1 MTEERTPAQSALRF
15 AFMTVTG
22 IAVAFGLLGYA
33 RSVRDAF
40 RDSLVQKAVT
50 HYEEK
55 AANADAR
62 ENEFSLKKSA
72 LEKNEK
78 SLEQIYRQQ
87 EQQLN
92 QTRTNES
99 AKLDKERRDIAQQRE
114 NILALRDNFNE
125 KENKRAEE
133 YKQREAKLRE
143 GLQQSFATKTNELYS
158 LINSNLSAQY
168 TRTSN
173 ELFAAWAKRQ
183 EEGRIEVEKVIE
195 SYNKQRDAIMGI
207 YTSYPFAL
215 TNIAT
220 FADTSSLT
228 PLERMLLCEKQFGTN
243 TETLFAATN
252 RIYDAAIEGK
262 IHLTA
267 SIYGEQRQRRLALL
281 AWNATNDALLAVH
294 IYKQD
299 EKIMQLQS
307 TSTNHL
313 PASVQDNTQAAV
325 LHKQANEIIKKLGR
339 EEYNIRI
346 RNFMM
351 EQANKLKRLAETLT
365 NTPSITTR
373 SNTPMPYL
381 TGVVTSSV
389 PEHSLLFEK
398 GQSISAIDY
407 AKGELQTSHGPRITF
422 RSDNRDIIA
431 QHRKG
436 AEQTLRD
443 FKILYSRGPL
453 PAEK

>member
-33 RSVRDAF
+33 RSARDAF

-50 HYEEK
+50 HYEEN

-114 NILALRDNFNE
+114 NILALRYNFNE

-143 GLQQSFATKTNELYS
+143 GLQQSFATKKNELYS

-168 TRTSN
+168 AHTSN

-195 SYNKQRDAIMGI
+195 SYKGKLNEVMQT
-207 YTSYPFAL
+207 YSSPFAL
-215 TNIAT
+215 TNIST
-220 FADTSSLT
+220 SADASSFTS
-228 PLERMLLCEKQFGTN
+228 LERLLLFEKHFGATIDSFLAPTN
-243 TETLFAATN
+243 T
-252 RIYDAAIEGK
+252 IYDAVIEGK
-262 IHLTA
+262 IRVSA
-267 SIYGEQRQRRLALL
+267 SIYEEKLMRHLALIKR
-281 AWNATNDALLAVH
+281 NATNNMLLS
-294 IYKQD
+294 INLYKAEEKTPRKQFILTNIIAKNVTTQD
-299 EKIMQLQS
+299 I
-307 TSTNHL
+307 
-313 PASVQDNTQAAV
+313 AR
-325 LHKQANEIIKKLGR
+325 ANEIQKRVQEIQKKIKLEDSKWGAR
-339 EEYNIRI
+339 EGMLSDLIS
-346 RNFMM
+346 
-351 EQANKLKRLAETLT
+351 LKKEARELTNAFVSTLT
-365 NTPSITTR
+365 TNIDNLSYSLSHVIASSTPERT
-373 SNTPMPYL
+373 
-381 TGVVTSSV
+381 
-389 PEHSLLFEK
+389 LLFEK
-398 GQSISAIDY
+398 G
-407 AKGELQTSHGPRITF
+407 E
-422 RSDNRDIIA
+422 
-431 QHRKG
+431 
-436 AEQTLRD
+436 
-443 FKILYSRGPL
+443 
-453 PAEK
+453 